1 MKQMFTAYLRKL
13 RLLPVLIVVA
23 SLAFMVRMG
32 DAYVGMKSLSGAAY
46 AEDAAAKESSKEPS
60 KEAPKDIPKDAAKD
74 TPKDEKAAA
83 AAPVTDATPPP
94 AEGLKSKDEA
104 AAADVTKD
112 NKDGPKVDLPSTD
125 APSADKKW
133 QDASDSDLE
142 NSDIK
147 KEMYQDLTK
156 RRQEMEDK
164 EKKLSER
171 EALLE
176 AAQKELD
183 RKVKEMEGLRDELKD
198 LLKQQT
204 AEEAAR
210 IQSLVKI
217 YSNMKP
223 KDAARIFNTLDTDIL
238 MRVVSSMPEA
248 KVSPIIALMDA
259 DRAKAL
265 TTLLAEQKKL
275 PDVP

>member
-1 MKQMFTAYLRKL
+1 MKQMFKAYLQKL

-46 AEDAAAKESSKEPS
+46 AEDVAT
-60 KEAPKDIPKDAAKD
+60 KEAPKDAPKE
-74 TPKDEKAAA
+74 TPKDEKASG

-94 AEGLKSKDEA
+94 AEDLKSKEEA
-104 AAADVTKD
+104 AAAGGE
-112 NKDGPKVDLPSTD
+112 GPKVYLPSTE
-125 APSADKKW
+125 ASSTDKKW

-142 NSDIK
+142 NAEIK

-156 RRQEMEDK
+156 RRQELEDK

-176 AAQKELD
+176 AAQKEVD
-183 RKVKEMEGLRDELKD
+183 RKVTEMEGLRDELKD

-217 YSNMKP
+217 YSGMKP

-238 MRVVSSMPEA
+238 MQVVENMSES
-248 KVSPIIALMDA
+248 KVAPVIALMDA

-275 PDVP
+275 PDMP

>member
-1 MKQMFTAYLRKL
+1 M
-13 RLLPVLIVVA
+13 
-23 SLAFMVRMG
+23 
-32 DAYVGMKSLSGAAY
+32 
-46 AEDAAAKESSKEPS
+46 
-60 KEAPKDIPKDAAKD
+60 
-74 TPKDEKAAA
+74 
-83 AAPVTDATPPP
+83 
-94 AEGLKSKDEA
+94 
-104 AAADVTKD
+104 
-112 NKDGPKVDLPSTD
+112 PSTD
-125 APSADKKW
+125 APATEKEGDKTTDKKW

-156 RRQEMEDK
+156 RRQELEGK

-171 EALLE
+171 EALLD

-198 LLKQQT
+198 LLKQQS
-204 AEEAAR
+204 AEEATR

-238 MRVVSSMPEA
+238 MEVVSGMPEA